1 MLQILLVEDEP
12 SLQALM
18 ALNLRQEGYEVVA
31 CESAEETFKVY
42 IPGKFALAILDVM
55 LPGMEGFELCERLKL
70 QDNDLKVLF
79 VSARGDTKDRV
90 EGLKRGGDD
99 YLPKP
104 FDLEEFLLRVERL
117 MARHVVAQQDVV
129 TIGDYQIDFSAHSIR
144 KPEGDESLSK
154 REAMVLKL
162 LVNKKGQTVNRNE
175 ILEMVWGDEGAPN
188 PRMVDNAIVSLR
200 KLLNDEP
207 KNPRFLQSVR
217 GVGYR
222 LDIKEV

>member
-12 SLQALM
+12 SLQALI

-31 CESAEETFKVY
+31 CSSAEETFKVY

-70 QDNDLKVLF
+70 KDSDLKVLF

-90 EGLKRGGDD
+90 EGLRRGGDD

-104 FDLEEFLLRVERL
+104 FDLEEFLLRVKRL
-117 MARHVVAQQDVV
+117 MARHAEAQPEMVEF
-129 TIGDYQIDFSAHSIR
+129 GNFRIDFSAHSIR
-144 KPEGDESLSK
+144 TPNGDLPLSK
-154 REAMVLKL
+154 REAMLLKL
-162 LVNKKGQTVNRNE
+162 LVSKRGQTVNRNE

-188 PRMVDNAIVSLR
+188 PRMVDNAIVNLR
-200 KLLNDEP
+200 KMLDDEP
-207 KNPRFLQSVR
+207 KKPKYLQSVR

-222 LDIKEV
+222 LEY

>member
-1 MLQILLVEDEP
+1 MEDEP
-12 SLQALM
+12 SLQALI

-31 CESAEETFKVY
+31 CSSAEETFKVY

-70 QDNDLKVLF
+70 KDHDLKVLF
-79 VSARGDTKDRV
+79 VSARGETKDRV
-90 EGLKRGGDD
+90 EGLRRGGDD

-104 FDLEEFLLRVERL
+104 FDLEEFLLRVKLL
-117 MARHVVAQQDVV
+117 MTRHVVAQPEAVDL
-129 TIGDYQIDFSAHSIR
+129 GDMRIDFSAHCIR
-144 KPEGDESLSK
+144 KSGGDVPLSK

-162 LVNKKGQTVNRNE
+162 LVSKRGQTVNRNE

-188 PRMVDNAIVSLR
+188 PRMVDNTIVNLR
-200 KLLNDEP
+200 KMLDDEP
-207 KNPRFLQSVR
+207 KNPKYLQSVR

-222 LDIKEV
+222 LEF

>member
-31 CESAEETFKVY
+31 CGSAEESFKVY

-70 QDNDLKVLF
+70 KDADVKVLF
-79 VSARGDTKDRV
+79 VSARGETKDRV
-90 EGLKRGGDD
+90 EGLKRGADD

-104 FDLEEFLLRVERL
+104 FDLEEFLLRVKRL
-117 MARHVVAQQDVV
+117 MDRHIEAHPEQVEL
-129 TIGDYQIDFSAHSIR
+129 GDMLIDFSAHCVR
-144 KPEGDESLSK
+144 KSDGMIALTK

-162 LVNKKGQTVNRNE
+162 LVGKRGQTVNRNE

-188 PRMVDNAIVSLR
+188 PRMVDNTIVNLR
-200 KLLNDEP
+200 KILDDEP

-222 LDIKEV
+222 LEF

>member
-1 MLQILLVEDEP
+1 MMQILLVEDES
-12 SLQALM
+12 SLQSLM

-31 CESAEETFKVY
+31 CSSAEETFKVY

-70 QDNDLKVLF
+70 KDAELKVLF
-79 VSARGDTKDRV
+79 VSARGETRDRV

-117 MARHVVAQQDVV
+117 MQRHVISQQDV
-129 TIGDYQIDFSAHSIR
+129 IDLGDFQIDFTAHSIR
-144 KPEGDESLSK
+144 KPDGTETLSK
-154 REAMVLKL
+154 REAMLLKL

-200 KLLNDEP
+200 KMLNDDP
-207 KNPRFLQSVR
+207 KRPRFLQSVR

-222 LDIKEV
+222 LEF